1 MRIPLKVQG
10 VTDIATA
17 NDTAL
22 LIVTDLQEKK
32 QIALVVNPHLR
43 YEFAIRRGKYI
54 NDKEHSKIAAEHLET
69 ALPETMSAMIKY
81 MTELELA
88 VVIVGIFDGEYRA
101 VLEDQRSGTIFAIRA
116 SDGIL
121 LSYADPHIPL
131 YAEESLW
138 ERQSMPY
145 MGTDA
150 KGISMPLNTLSTDM
164 LKQAMQKCIEEE
176 KYEIADQLKK
186 ELDRRSDN

>member
-22 LIVTDLQEKK
+22 LIVTDQQEKK

-88 VVIVGIFDGEYRA
+88 VVIV
-101 VLEDQRSGTIFAIRA
+101 
-116 SDGIL
+116 
-121 LSYADPHIPL
+121 
-131 YAEESLW
+131 
-138 ERQSMPY
+138 
-145 MGTDA
+145 
-150 KGISMPLNTLSTDM
+150 
-164 LKQAMQKCIEEE
+164 
-176 KYEIADQLKK
+176 
-186 ELDRRSDN
+186 